1 MKTAPLCQ
9 NTINCPSVS
18 RRTPF
23 PNIVPFSS
31 NEWNDSS
38 LLTPSN
44 VLMHFKFWYSCY
56 AHPIFFVLL
65 FWYLLWFRLQALR
78 LKWLCLCCAF
88 WQFLLCIL
96 SITTVALYSHSTKI
110 ANTHFSLSWSLQP
123 LQLKIFMYFA
133 QKKILVLSS
142 SIFFTQR
149 TPSLVCHWSSNDM
162 FWRSSLVIT
171 DCYIY

>member
-18 RRTPF
+18 RRTPL
-23 PNIVPFSS
+23 PNNVPISS

-44 VLMHFKFWYSCY
+44 VLMHFKIWYSYY
-56 AHPIFFVLL
+56 AHPFFCSIVLVPVVIHITGIVL
-65 FWYLLWFRLQALR
+65 EVA
-78 LKWLCLCCAF
+78 CLCCAF

-110 ANTHFSLSWSLQP
+110 ANTHISLTWSLQP
-123 LQLKIFMYFA
+123 LQLKISCTSP
-133 QKKILVLSS
+133 KK
-142 SIFFTQR
+142 R
-149 TPSLVCHWSSNDM
+149 
-162 FWRSSLVIT
+162 FWFCCPQFSSLKEHNLWFVTGVPTTCFEGGHSGGPGIFV
-171 DCYIY
+171 